1 MLPHPSLQTKLVLA
15 FMLVLLIPTLVISAY
30 NQLRARDSLI
40 KQASQEALR
49 LADARAAVVE
59 STIAHSAT
67 DLLFAAQAPA
77 LRRYARASPGAHADV
92 AQHFQSFLRY
102 TAGSYSGICLLDI
115 SGSEVVC
122 VRGAGPTAARVPD
135 AQLASRYSEPYF
147 LNALRRASL
156 PGDGPIEISP
166 VDTAA
171 SDGPLLRYSTFFT
184 DDRGAPV
191 GVLVLEAPVSPL
203 FALLIDPD
211 QRITTSLTERDGA
224 YLVHVDQQ
232 ASVAA
237 PPRGLFELQPVDAEI
252 ILRQPSGIIVDSAER
267 PGSIQVFTRVRPLG
281 QSAIQWTLIYE
292 QPLAV
297 ILSDEQQTQMVTI
310 MITAT
315 ALVFALLVAHLLARS
330 IVWPVREL
338 AAAAER
344 VGAGDLYAPI
354 PHSGRDEIAALGST
368 LAHTVGRLRES
379 LQLAEGRRRESETLR
394 AATRALSSTL
404 ALGRVLDLILS
415 ELRKVVPYDSATVQ
429 VLEGDSMKVISAY
442 GIEHADVIIGRRFS
456 LSSPESP
463 NREVALSRA
472 PLILVDAP
480 AQYAIFSSEPF
491 RTDPI
496 RSWIGVPLIFGDQL
510 VGMLALDKHVPGF
523 YTAEHARLAV
533 DFAAQAAIALENA
546 RLYEAAR
553 QQLAER
559 QRAEAAHARLAAI
572 IETTTD
578 IVAICDFDGRVL
590 FINQAG
596 RRSLGIGLDVDPQ
609 AINVSSHYTP
619 EALAQLTTIILPIA
633 RRDGVWSGETTMY
646 DSNGQAF
653 PASQVVIVHYAADG
667 SPEFLSAIIRDIS
680 ERRRVEDELRQAQ
693 KMEALGRLAG
703 GLAHDFNN
711 LLTVILGECD
721 LMLGDMPRDDRNY
734 VATSQIR
741 QSGARA
747 AALIRQLLAFSRR
760 QMLQPELLNLNEIIA
775 GMEQLLRRL
784 IGEDLSLTI
793 VLAHDLPTVRAD
805 PGQMEQVVMNLA
817 INARDAMPEGGH
829 LLIETMAVLLD
840 SEYARQ
846 HADLAPGPYAMIA
859 VTDTGTGIDEAAREH
874 IFEPFFT
881 TKPRGKG
888 TGLGLATVHGIVRQ
902 SGGHIWFYSEPDHG
916 SSFKIYLPAAAEPSD
931 ALPVEVPLQVEHV
944 ITETVLLVEDDEHVR
959 QLARTILL
967 RAGFTVL
974 ESSDGNTA
982 LELATSHG
990 SSIHAL
996 LTDVVMPG
1004 GLNGV
1009 QVARAVRTL
1018 RPDICVVYMSGYTD
1032 NALVGR
1038 SLVDDHARYLQK
1050 PFTPEALV
1058 ATLLA
1063 ALAQA
1068 GTGRV

>member
-1 MLPHPSLQTKLVLA
+1 MSKLFHPSLQTKLVLA

-77 LRRYARASPGAHADV
+77 RRRYARASPGASADV

-102 TAGSYSGICLLDI
+102 TAGRYSGICLLDI

-122 VRGAGPTAARVPD
+122 VRGAGLTAARVPD

-184 DDRGAPV
+184 DDRGAPA
-191 GVLVLEAPVSPL
+191 GVLVLEAPVAPI
-203 FALLIDPD
+203 FELLIDPD
-211 QRITTSLTERDGA
+211 PHIATSLIERDGA
-224 YLVHVDQQ
+224 FLVHV
-232 ASVAA
+232 ASQTPAA
-237 PPRGLFELQPVDAEI
+237 RAPRGIFELQPVDAEI
-252 ILRQPSGIIVDSAER
+252 ILRQSSGIIVDSAER
-267 PGSIQVFTRVRPLG
+267 PGTIQVFTRVRPLG

-297 ILSDEQQTQMVTI
+297 ILSDVQQTQAVTV
-310 MITAT
+310 MITAA
-315 ALVFALLVAHLLARS
+315 ALAIALLVAHLLARS
-330 IVWPVREL
+330 IVRPVREL

-354 PHSGRDEIAALGST
+354 PRSGHDEIAALGST
-368 LAHTVGRLRES
+368 LDHTVGRLRES

-394 AATRALSSTL
+394 
-404 ALGRVLDLILS
+404 
-415 ELRKVVPYDSATVQ
+415 
-429 VLEGDSMKVISAY
+429 
-442 GIEHADVIIGRRFS
+442 
-456 LSSPESP
+456 
-463 NREVALSRA
+463 
-472 PLILVDAP
+472 
-480 AQYAIFSSEPF
+480 
-491 RTDPI
+491 
-496 RSWIGVPLIFGDQL
+496 
-510 VGMLALDKHVPGF
+510 
-523 YTAEHARLAV
+523 
-533 DFAAQAAIALENA
+533 
-546 RLYEAAR
+546 
-553 QQLAER
+553 
-559 QRAEAAHARLAAI
+559 AAHARLAAI

-590 FINQAG
+590 FMNQAG

-609 AINVSSHYTP
+609 AISASAHYTP
-619 EALAQLTTIILPIA
+619 EALTQLTTITLPIA
-633 RRDGVWSGETTMY
+633 RRDGTWSGETMMF
-646 DSNGQAF
+646 DSNGLAF
-653 PASQVVIVHYAADG
+653 PASQVVIAHYAPDG
-667 SPEFLSAIIRDIS
+667 SPEFTSTIIRDIS

-721 LMLGDMPRDDRNY
+721 LMLSDMPHDDRNY

-793 VLAHDLPTVRAD
+793 ALAHDLPTVRAD

-840 SEYARQ
+840 SEYPRQ
-846 HADLAPGPYAMIA
+846 HAELAPGPYAMIA

-916 SSFKIYLPAAAEPSD
+916 SSFKIYLPATAAPSS
-931 ALPVEVPLQVEHV
+931 ALPAEAPPRAAHV

-982 LELATSHG
+982 LELATSYG
-990 SSIHAL
+990 SRIHAL

-1009 QVARAVRTL
+1009 QVATAVRAL
-1018 RPDICVVYMSGYTD
+1018 RPGISVVYMSGYTD

-1038 SLVDDHARYLQK
+1038 SLVDDDARYIQK
-1050 PFTPEALV
+1050 PFTPEALI

-1068 GTGRV
+1068 GAGRV